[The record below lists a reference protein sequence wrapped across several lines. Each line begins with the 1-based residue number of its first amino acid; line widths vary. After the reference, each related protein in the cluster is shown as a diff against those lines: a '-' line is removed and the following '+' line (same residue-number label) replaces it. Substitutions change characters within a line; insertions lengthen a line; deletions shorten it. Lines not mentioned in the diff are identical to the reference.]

1 MIVLDHVAIALRDVS
16 ETLDALVSDLGT
28 PVMFGGANIGFRAM
42 QVDAGGMAIELLEP
56 WNVEANDF
64 LVRFL
69 ERNGEG
75 PHHLTFK
82 TDDIRRELDRAEA
95 AGYHPVG
102 VNIDN
107 PWWKEAFIHPK
118 EAGNT
123 VVQIAQSGIEPEML
137 DTIAGEYGPGRWWN
151 EPPPPGEHRAVLQRV
166 VVASDETARALDLY
180 AQLLKGETVSHGEGW
195 IELGWPGGGRIVLE
209 AAAGRAEGINRLEW
223 THSGPRTERTVGGA
237 RMVFYAGGTPPAPG
251 PEDS

>member
-1 MIVLDHVAIALRDVS
+1 MIDLDHVAIALNDVTD
-16 ETLDALVSDLGT
+16 TLHALVTEFGT

-56 WNVEANDF
+56 FNIEANDF
-64 LVRFL
+64 LARFL
-69 ERNGEG
+69 DRSGEG

-82 TDDIRRELDRAEA
+82 TDDIRRELDRAAE

-123 VVQIAQSGIEPEML
+123 VVQIAQSGIEPSML
-137 DTIAGEYGPGRWWN
+137 DRVAGEYGPGRWWT
-151 EPPPPGEHRAVLQRV
+151 EPPPPSSERATLERV
-166 VVASDETARALDLY
+166 VIATDEIGRALGLY
-180 AQLLKGETVSHGEGW
+180 ADLLGGETVSHGEGW
-195 IELGWPGGGRIVLE
+195 IEIAWPGGGRIALE
-209 AAAGRAEGINRLEW
+209 AAAGRPEGINRLEW
-223 THSGPRTERTVGGA
+223 KHAGARSELEVGGA
-237 RMVFYAGGTPPAPG
+237 RMVLY